1 MNLLDKI
8 KRNNWDILEM
18 SDADGTKIPLFRD
31 NTFNASSNN
40 LILNSTNDY
49 VISTK
54 RFDNCILI
62 HE

>member
-8 KRNNWDILEM
+8 NRINCDILEI
-18 SDADGTKIPLFRD
+18 SDADGTKISLFGD

-54 RFDNCILI
+54 RFDDSILI